1 MKDNII
7 SVNLLKSNA
16 NSNVYGIDNLLKL
29 SLGYLKKDNPFDDK
43 IFDEMENIKNSL
55 EKIEDGNEIKRKDYE
70 LLAHQYL
77 NQISKENSLLSGC
90 TNINEILKK
99 AKFDANL
106 SIYYASFIFF
116 FMIHWLNY
124 ITRIERYID
133 LFKKIENCYKI
144 FTDEISIY
152 PLISEKDNILIFE
165 GFYIIDQSKKNK
177 DIDLEKL
184 EKKKNIFF
192 NLNSSSEI
200 IIGKIKLSINGE
212 IFRENYNMSFIDV
225 LFGDQVIKFFSN
237 YVIAYLENYIK
248 KQYCIDYIIKQ
259 KNIYK
264 NIFDEIEEMSKNNW
278 EKFHPQII

>member
-1 MKDNII
+1 M
-7 SVNLLKSNA
+7 
-16 NSNVYGIDNLLKL
+16 
-29 SLGYLKKDNPFDDK
+29 
-43 IFDEMENIKNSL
+43 
-55 EKIEDGNEIKRKDYE
+55 
-70 LLAHQYL
+70 
-77 NQISKENSLLSGC
+77 
-90 TNINEILKK
+90 
-99 AKFDANL
+99 
-106 SIYYASFIFF
+106 IY
-116 FMIHWLNY
+116 WLNDL
-124 ITRIERYID
+124 TRIERYID

-165 GFYIIDQSKKNK
+165 GFYIIDQSKKIK
-177 DIDLEKL
+177 DIDLEDL

-200 IIGKIKLSINGE
+200 RIGKIKLSINGE

-225 LFGDQVIKFFSN
+225 LFGDQVINFFAKN
-237 YVIAYLENYIK
+237 LIAYLENYIK